1 MQNLAMKPKLALNL
15 WSYCF
20 ILLSSEIIDY
30 HHASVMEALIM
41 KEESDFFSDILL
53 ATG

>member
-1 MQNLAMKPKLALNL
+1 MQNLAMKPKLALDL

-20 ILLSSEIIDY
+20 ILLSSEIIDS

-41 KEESDFFSDILL
+41 KEESDFFSDVLL